1 MDELKHEKDGRST
14 ELVNTNRLIR
24 TLQGCDGLK
33 TGSTSEAKF
42 CITTTAKRGDM
53 RLISVVLGGSTS
65 KLRFEDASKLINYGF
80 ANFENKVVIQ
90 ANEIID
96 TEIPV
101 KRGKEK
107 FAIVCAKN
115 GYSIC
120 VENTGKDRIETRFE
134 LPEFIEAPAKRGQS
148 AGKMIVLLNGEEVG
162 QVELVLTKD
171 YEKANF
177 FDRLKTIISFW
188 K

>member
-1 MDELKHEKDGRST
+1 MKTATLKQEK
-14 ELVNTNRLIR
+14 N
-24 TLQGCDGLK
+24 
-33 TGSTSEAKF
+33 
-42 CITTTAKRGDM
+42 
-53 RLISVVLGGSTS
+53 
-65 KLRFEDASKLINYGF
+65 
-80 ANFENKVVIQ
+80 
-90 ANEIID
+90 
-96 TEIPV
+96 
-101 KRGKEK
+101 
-107 FAIVCAKN
+107 AIVCAKN

-177 FDRLKTIISFW
+177 FDRIKTIISFW